1 MSQPPFFGGRP
12 PVPVKGSTVSV
23 YLRVP
28 DHDRL
33 IALARRTGLSVS
45 AIARHTAFHVAPL
58 LYRDTLALA
67 DSCRGNLLLASENVG
82 TKEQKIPESV
92 G

>member
-1 MSQPPFFGGRP
+1 MRP
-12 PVPVKGSTVSV
+12 
-23 YLRVP
+23 
-28 DHDRL
+28 
-33 IALARRTGLSVS
+33 GLSGFERRWHSGAGSQFDFAAVS

-67 DSCRGNLLLASENVG
+67 DFCRGNLLLASENVG
-82 TKEQKIPESV
+82 TRGQKIPESV